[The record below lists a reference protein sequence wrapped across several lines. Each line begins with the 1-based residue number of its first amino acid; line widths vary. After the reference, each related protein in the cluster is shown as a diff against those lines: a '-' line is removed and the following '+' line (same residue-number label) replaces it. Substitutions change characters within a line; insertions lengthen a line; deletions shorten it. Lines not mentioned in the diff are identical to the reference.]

1 MRQFLLASTMMLAAS
16 FLTASGAQA
25 APMLG
30 LTVQS
35 GGDSSFQSVTL
46 GSAGGSYNFAQVRVG
61 NFTANNIGTQ
71 LFSPDYIDLAT
82 FDLSSLS
89 GGTRLC
95 PYPRFV
101 RSSILPIFGKLG
113 QA

>member
-1 MRQFLLASTMMLAAS
+1 MRQFLLASVVALATSLSIAS
-16 FLTASGAQA
+16 AAQA

-35 GGDSSFQSVTL
+35 DGQSSFQSAAL
-46 GSAGGSYNFAQVRVG
+46 GSDGGSYNFAAVTVG

-82 FDLSSLS
+82 FDLSSNAC
-89 GGTRLC
+89 GVVARTR
-95 PYPRFV
+95 PVAFWT
-101 RSSILPIFGKLG
+101 G
-113 QA
+113 AA